1 MSLEQNPPAAM
12 RPKRRIALALVLA
25 AIALLLLAGGVRLIM
40 LHGTFY
46 YLLAGLLVAG
56 AAGASFI
63 RRVRL
68 GAALYGGMLALTAVW
83 TLAEVGL
90 EPWQLQA
97 RLVAPLVLGLWVFW
111 PWIRA
116 RWQIA
121 AGALAVLILL
131 FATWLVRANGWQDPT
146 DPAATFVSGNGEWPH
161 YGNTLAGQRFSQLAQ
176 ITPANVKDLEP
187 AWTYRTREEFP
198 GQGFEATPLMM
209 DDKLFLCTATNRIM
223 AVDPETGKEI
233 WLFDPK
239 TDAPPASTCRG
250 VAFYRSGNP
259 QGQCATRIIFATVDA
274 RLMAVDAENGK
285 PCGNFGDGGTVDL
298 KRGMGDVA
306 KGYYYVSSAPTI
318 VRGKVV
324 LGGWVLDGQYVG
336 EPSGVI
342 RAFDAETGQFAWA
355 WDMDRPDEHGEPAP
369 GSTYSRGT
377 ANSWGPMSGDEALGL
392 VFLPTGNATPDY
404 WGGHRSEGSERYSSS
419 VVALNIET
427 GQAAW
432 VFQTAH
438 HDVWDYDVSAQPTL
452 IDLPIGGRTVPALIQ
467 ATKRGEVFLLDRR
480 TGKPLAQVEER
491 PVPQGAAEGD
501 WLSSTQPFSTG
512 MPSFDATIWTAAT
525 MWGLTPIDQMWCRI
539 KFDEAR
545 YEGPMTP
552 PGVRPTITYPS
563 YLGGINWG
571 GVSVDA
577 DRRLMIVNY
586 SRIANYTRLVPRGS
600 KEAEGL
606 APSKDG
612 GIHVGQPVAQMG
624 TPFAVFTGAFLS
636 PLNVPCTQPPF
647 GRIAAVDLTTRKVV
661 WDKPLGTGA
670 DSGPMGVAARLPIPM
685 GVPNSG
691 GSLTTRSGLTFIAAT
706 QEKAI
711 RAFETATGKLLWRAP
726 LPAGGHAS
734 PMSYTSPKTGRQF
747 VVIAAGGNAP
757 LLSGAGDY
765 VIAYAL
771 PKGTATA
778 GK

>member
-1 MSLEQNPPAAM
+1 MENKPATPRPP
-12 RPKRRIALALVLA
+12 RRILLALLLGL
-25 AIALLLLAGGVRLIM
+25 IGLLLLAGGVKLLM
-40 LHGTFY
+40 LGGTFY
-46 YLLAGLLVAG
+46 YLLAGLLVV
-56 AAGASFI
+56 AAAVTSGVG
-63 RRVRL
+63 RVRL
-68 GAALYGGMLALTAVW
+68 GAGLYAAMLALTAIW
-83 TLAEVGL
+83 TLAEAGF
-90 EPWQLQA
+90 EPWQIQA
-97 RLVAPLVLGLWVFW
+97 RLAGPLVLAIWVFW
-111 PWIRA
+111 PWIRPHWKVA
-116 RWQIA
+116 GGTVTIA
-121 AGALAVLILL
+121 AAL
-131 FATWLVRANGWQDPT
+131 FAVWLVRANAWQGASDPS
-146 DPAATFVSGNGEWPH
+146 ASFVSGNGEWPH
-161 YGNTLAGQRFSQLAQ
+161 YGNTLAGQRFSQVGQ
-176 ITPANVKDLEP
+176 IGPANVEKLET
-187 AWTYRTREEFP
+187 AWTYRTREKFV
-198 GQGFEATPLMM
+198 GQGFETTPLMM
-209 DDKLFLCTATNRIM
+209 DDRLFLCTPSNRVI
-223 AVDPETGKEI
+223 ALDPETGREE
-233 WLFDPK
+233 WLFDPR

-250 VAFYRSGNP
+250 VSFYRSTVTTGE
-259 QGQCATRIIFATVDA
+259 CAARVIFATVDA
-274 RLMAVDAENGK
+274 RLMAVDARTGK
-285 PCGNFGDGGTVDL
+285 PCSMFGQNGTVDL

-355 WDMDRPDEHGEPAP
+355 WDMDRPDDHGEPAP
-369 GSTYSRGT
+369 GQTYSRGT

-404 WGGHRSEGSERYSSS
+404 WGAHRSPGSEKYSSA

-432 VFQTAH
+432 VFQTSH

-452 IDLPIGGRTVPALIQ
+452 VDLPVGGRTVPALIQ
-467 ATKRGEVFLLDRR
+467 ATKRGQVFMLDRR
-480 TGKPLAQVEER
+480 TGKPIADVQER
-491 PVPQGAAEGD
+491 PVPQGAAQGD
-501 WLSSTQPFSTG
+501 WLSPTQPFSTG
-512 MPSFDATIWTAAT
+512 MPSFDATIWTAAS
-525 MWGLTPIDQMWCRI
+525 MWGLTPLDQMWCRI

-552 PGVRPTITYPS
+552 PGVKPSITYPS

-571 GVSVDA
+571 GVSVDPE
-577 DRRLMIVNY
+577 RKLMIANY
-586 SRIANYTRLVPRGS
+586 SRIANYTRLVPRDA
-600 KEAEGL
+600 KEAQGL
-606 APSKDG
+606 EPSKNG
-612 GIHVGQPVAQMG
+612 GIHVGQPVAQIG

-647 GRIAAVDLTTRKVV
+647 GKIAAVDLTTRKIV
-661 WDKPLGTGA
+661 WEKPLGTGA
-670 DSGPMGVAARLPIPM
+670 DSGPMGMAAHLPIPM

-706 QEKAI
+706 QERAI

-726 LPAGGHAS
+726 LPAGGHAA
-734 PMSYTSPKTGRQF
+734 PMTYSSPKTGRQF

-771 PKGTATA
+771 PKGAA
-778 GK
+778 GPR